1 MKITYAKLRI
11 TIGKTQVAL
20 VVKMNIFG
28 QWLLTNFMAIAI
40 VQIQALPALAR
51 NLLLKHLQNQALQN
65 QALQNQALQK
75 LVLAEKHL
83 RNNLYLFLQKI
94 PVVRQ
99 VFFVLNTDIF
109 FKVFTQR
116 FLLILNNFRVIF
128 SICTSGYPQQIKI
141 YHIFSTIFCAVK

>member
-65 QALQNQALQK
+65 QALQK

-99 VFFVLNTDIF
+99 IFFVLNTDIF

>member
-51 NLLLKHLQNQALQN
+51 NLLLKH
-65 QALQNQALQK
+65 LQNQALQK

>member
-51 NLLLKHLQNQALQN
+51 NLLLNHLQN

>member
-1 MKITYAKLRI
+1 MYAKLPTTTGR
-11 TIGKTQVAL
+11 TQVAQ

-65 QALQNQALQK
+65 QALQK

-83 RNNLYLFLQKI
+83 RNNLYLFLQK
-94 PVVRQ
+94 
-99 VFFVLNTDIF
+99 NTCR
-109 FKVFTQR
+109 TA
-116 FLLILNNFRVIF
+116 
-128 SICTSGYPQQIKI
+128 G
-141 YHIFSTIFCAVK
+141 IFCFKCRYFFQSFYS

>member
-51 NLLLKHLQNQALQN
+51 NLLLKHLQN

>member
-65 QALQNQALQK
+65 QALQK

-116 FLLILNNFRVIF
+116 FLLILNNF
-128 SICTSGYPQQIKI
+128 
-141 YHIFSTIFCAVK
+141 